1 MKRILTVIGARPQ
14 IIKSAA
20 LSRSFKNCFSD
31 KIEEIVLNTG
41 QHYDISMSG
50 RFFQE
55 LSLDQPKY
63 TFSNI
68 LSITAMV
75 SEILKVIDIEKPSG
89 VIVYGD
95 TNSTLAGAIAAS
107 IRNLKLF
114 HVEAG
119 LRSGNFEMPEEW
131 NRLFTDHLST
141 VLFSPTIAGVKHLHE
156 EGMSGDKV
164 VKTGDIML
172 DNALYYKQKAL
183 DSSILEQYQLTCN
196 SYLFFTCH
204 RPSNADDGVILSS
217 ILLGVLGVAKK
228 LNMKI
233 VFPIHPRTKKQ
244 FDQLDSVV
252 KKELEKWVI
261 IIAPCGY
268 LQTIE
273 LISNCLFVIS
283 DSGGIQKEAY
293 FFNKKSLVLR
303 EETEWTEIIDD
314 NAAILVGNDTAR
326 ILKGADDLA
335 QLSPSFSPI
344 FGDGQSAKHICKII
358 LENL

>member
-20 LSRSFKNCFSD
+20 LSRSFKNQPYD
-31 KIEEIVLNTG
+31 RLDEVVLNTA
-41 QHYDISMSG
+41 QHYDTSMSG

-63 TFSNI
+63 T
-68 LSITAMV
+68 LSSRLSLTTMIP
-75 SEILKVIDIEKPSG
+75 EILKVIDIEKPNG
-89 VIVYGD
+89 IVVYGD

-107 IRNLKLF
+107 IRDLKLF
-114 HVEAG
+114 HIEAG
-119 LRSGNFEMPEEW
+119 LRSGNFDMPEEW

-141 VLFSPTIAGVKHLHE
+141 VLFSPTTAGVEHLKKE
-156 EGMSGDKV
+156 CLSGNKV

-172 DNALYYKQKAL
+172 DNALYYKHTPVDFSVLK
-183 DSSILEQYQLTCN
+183 ENKLTAN
-196 SYLFFTCH
+196 SYLLFTCH
-204 RPSNADDGVILSS
+204 RPSNADDSLILRS
-217 ILLGVLGVAKK
+217 ILLGILGIAKK
-228 LNMKI
+228 LNKKV

-244 FDQLDSVV
+244 FNQLNTVFKD
-252 KKELEKWVI
+252 ELEKWI
-261 IIAPCGY
+261 IITAPCGY

-335 QLSPSFSPI
+335 CLSPSFSPI
-344 FGDGQSAKHICKII
+344 FGDGQSAKHICEVI
-358 LENL
+358 LESL